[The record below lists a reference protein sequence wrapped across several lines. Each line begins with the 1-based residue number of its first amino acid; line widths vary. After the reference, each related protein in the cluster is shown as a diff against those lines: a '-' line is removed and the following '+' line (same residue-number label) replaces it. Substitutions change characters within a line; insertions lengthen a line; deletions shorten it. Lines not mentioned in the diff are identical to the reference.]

1 MRFRDLLSGVVD
13 GSGARIAMRRLRG
26 GTAGARIALALLSGC
41 AKRPPRAMTK
51 IESLSGPHFA
61 YNSAD
66 LTPQGWSKV
75 WVAAN
80 ALNRYPKRKVEVIGY
95 TDSIGSEEHNQRLS
109 ELRAAAV

>member
-1 MRFRDLLSGVVD
+1 MPFRDLLSGVVD
-13 GSGARIAMRRLRG
+13 GRGARNAMRRLRR
-26 GTAGARIALALLSGC
+26 GTAGALIAIALVLLSGC

-95 TDSIGSEEHNQRLS
+95 TDSIGSE
-109 ELRAAAV
+109 